1 MSPVLFLFV
10 VVYLISIC
18 FFYNSKFANILFRGG
33 VSVGAVGAI
42 APTVSEEIPIGA

>member
-1 MSPVLFLFV
+1 MCSLMR
-10 VVYLISIC
+10 YL
-18 FFYNSKFANILFRGG
+18 RGG

>member
-1 MSPVLFLFV
+1 MVCVKRMVLKEL
-10 VVYLISIC
+10 LH
-18 FFYNSKFANILFRGG
+18 NSLNLLARGG